1 MRDYKN
7 IDRYITKLYQDIYPQ
22 PEDAGHGDLAMQ
34 VITNWC
40 SKLTSAHSVLDVGA
54 GQGFCQPM
62 FESFGMVYE
71 GVALGE
77 DVVIAQGLGRNIKK
91 MDFSFLDYPDNSFDL
106 IFSRH
111 SLEHSPMPILSL
123 MEWNRV
129 SSGFLGIVLPAPEW
143 YTYKGLNHYSV
154 MTMEHIKQL
163 LDRAGWHVIWDE
175 VKELEFEAGKPETL
189 RPHEYW
195 IMSEKKR

>member
-7 IDRYITKLYQDIYPQ
+7 IDRYITQLYGDIYPQ
-22 PEDAGHGDLAMQ
+22 PEDAGHTDLAMQ

-40 SKLTSAHSVLDVGA
+40 SKLTSVHSVLDVGA

-62 FESFGMVYE
+62 FEHFGLTYE

-77 DVVIAQGLGRNIKK
+77 DVVIAQELGRNIKK
-91 MDFSFLDYPDNSFDL
+91 MDFSFLDYPDNSVDL

-111 SLEHSPMPILSL
+111 SLEHSPLPILSL

-154 MTMEHIKQL
+154 MTMDHIKQL

-175 VKELEFEAGKPETL
+175 VKELEFEAGKTETL